1 MSTTTATATQTVLNF
16 IDGEWRAS
24 RTGKTFANLNPAG
37 GALAD
42 DIVYSGPDA
51 PSVFAHPVCLN
62 TYRNGT
68 KIGSEAPASYP
79 FAP

>member
-1 MSTTTATATQTVLNF
+1 MEIHVKKMAQVV
-16 IDGEWRAS
+16 
-24 RTGKTFANLNPAG
+24 RTCRLNLNVG
-37 GALAD
+37 
-42 DIVYSGPDA
+42 A

-79 FAP
+79 FVP